1 MWTHEN
7 LFLHDEILLLAL
19 RDKEGTVDSMPSYQY
34 ALGGAILAELL
45 LEKRIE
51 TDGSKKKRV
60 SVRSKEPCCDPLV
73 DECFQMIKNA
83 KKAASLETWISKFAG
98 IKDLKHRVALK
109 LCKRGILRADEDK
122 VLLLFTRKIY
132 PEVNPEPEQK
142 LIRSLREAVLADSAE
157 VDPRTAVLLSL
168 AKATNLLKM
177 VFTKK
182 ELKERKSRI
191 EQIVQGEALGKAAK
205 EAVEAVQ
212 AAIFVACVMPAITT
226 TVTS

>member
-1 MWTHEN
+1 MWTHEK
-7 LFLHDEILLLAL
+7 LFLHEEILLLAL
-19 RDKEGTVDSMPSYQY
+19 RDKEGTVESMASYQY

-45 LEKRIE
+45 LEKRIT
-51 TDGSKKKRV
+51 TDESKKKRV
-60 SVRSKEPCCDPLV
+60 LVRSNEPCCDPLV
-73 DECFQMIKNA
+73 DECFQKIKNA
-83 KKAASLETWISKFAG
+83 KKPASLQTWVSKFAG
-98 IKDLKHRVALK
+98 VKELKHRVALK

-142 LIRSLREAVLADSAE
+142 LISSLREAILGDSAE
-157 VDPRTAVLLSL
+157 IDPRTAVLISL
-168 AKATNLLKM
+168 AKATGLLKM
-177 VFTKK
+177 AFTRK
-182 ELKERKSRI
+182 ELKERKHRI

-212 AAIFVACVMPAITT
+212 AAIFVACIMPAVTT